1 MNKIEL
7 VQQIGN
13 EVCEGCSP
21 SPDCGEDPQD
31 CYRIQN
37 AIEWLDKYVA
47 EREGKAEVRI
57 SAEIKIRQ
65 KIEAELAECRKQLE
79 IAYSKGYNEGLF
91 DGYHSG

>member
-1 MNKIEL
+1 MLVIGGIVIVEDIKLLMILTPKSGAKMNKIEL

-21 SPDCGEDPQD
+21 SPDCGLAPQD

-47 EREGKAEVRI
+47 EREGKE
-57 SAEIKIRQ
+57 Q
-65 KIEAELAECRKQLE
+65 
-79 IAYSKGYNEGLF
+79 
-91 DGYHSG
+91 

>member
-21 SPDCGEDPQD
+21 SPDCGLAPQD

-47 EREGKAEVRI
+47 EREGKE
-57 SAEIKIRQ
+57 Q
-65 KIEAELAECRKQLE
+65 
-79 IAYSKGYNEGLF
+79 
-91 DGYHSG
+91 